1 MKYLKA
7 KELDRKP
14 FIQFDLWANSFEEL
28 QAMGEDENPLIMAE
42 DDIPDF
48 VFGVHPFK
56 IEAGEIVERTTL
68 EMEAFEAEWNLQNVK
83 NENSKKLREI
93 NQQSF
98 TYDSTDFPM
107 DEVSRLFYLSL
118 EKNTI
123 VGDVKCMTM
132 AGELYNLAN
141 ANVGDFLT
149 KFYKKLK
156 GLSQPPV

>member
-1 MKYLKA
+1 MRYFKA
-7 KELDRKP
+7 FELERKP
-14 FIQFDLWANSFEEL
+14 FIQFDKWADSLEKL
-28 QAMGEDENPLIMAE
+28 QAMGEEDNPLIIAE
-42 DDIPDF
+42 ADIPDF

-93 NQQSF
+93 NTGSF
-98 TYDSTDFPM
+98 TYDSIDFPM

-118 EKNTI
+118 QNNTI
-123 VGDVKCMTM
+123 VGDVKCMTI

-149 KFYKKLK
+149 EFYKKLK